1 MAGASQSVSP
11 RAGVVFDVERADVDG
26 DHFVVRGHWSGVRG
40 MRFMRPTLVVGGR
53 PLLATLEHKPWAPES
68 DPWVA
73 AFPWP
78 GGKADL
84 KTMALAVA
92 PSVTVALVPGGK
104 VPAGKP
110 AAKKP
115 AAAPAPEPAQDGDRR
130 RLDRLQTEVGFLRE
144 QIEDLATERD
154 ALRAERDALQ
164 TDRDAVRTTASDA
177 EAAGRRLER
186 AVTDE
191 RRSAE
196 TAREEREAAER
207 ERRRLQAQR
216 DEAVAA
222 VAQLEG
228 ARDEALAQRAEAQAQ
243 RDEVLLANEALQRR
257 VNTTLAEDDRERFTH
272 DDGPPR
278 DLGPDEPIGVRSIP
292 AVRTVAPELE
302 RTRRRPRGDVSPA
315 DLWAIRI
322 FGSVAAV
329 CFITLLAM
337 ILRVFL

>member
-11 RAGVVFDVERADVDG
+11 RAGVVFDVERAVVEG
-26 DHFVVRGHWSGVRG
+26 DQFVVRGRWSGVRG
-40 MRFMRPTLVVGGR
+40 MRFMRPTLVIGGR

-92 PSVTVALVPGGK
+92 PSITVALVPGGK
-104 VPAGKP
+104 VPAEKA

-115 AAAPAPEPAQDGDRR
+115 AAAKPEPAQDGDRK

-144 QIEDLATERD
+144 QIEDLTTERD

-164 TDRDAVRTTASDA
+164 TERDAVRTTASDA

-186 AVTDE
+186 AMTDE

-196 TAREEREAAER
+196 AAREEREVAER
-207 ERRRLQAQR
+207 ERRRLGAQR

-222 VAQLEG
+222 RTQLEG
-228 ARDEALAQRAEAQAQ
+228 ARDEALALRAEAQAQ
-243 RDEVLLANEALQRR
+243 RDEVLLANEALQRQ
-257 VNTTLAEDDRERFTH
+257 VNTTLADEDRERFTREAT
-272 DDGPPR
+272 PAR

-292 AVRTVAPELE
+292 AARTIAPELE

-322 FGSVAAV
+322 FGSIAAV